1 MNIKSLFVIASVL
14 ALTACASTKPAPVVQ
29 TQQTNDRVPPNVF
42 SNPAPVAEPVAEAP
56 LNPPIQDQNTI
67 PQGPQPGTPEH
78 FKYASGDDRVYF
90 GYDQYDLS
98 AQSREVL
105 RAQAQWLQ
113 RYPAAIL
120 VVGGNA
126 DERGTREYNL
136 ALGARR
142 ADAVKAFLVSQGVAP
157 GRITTV
163 SYGKERPIEP
173 RSNESAWA
181 MNRNAHSA
189 VLVGGNS

>member
-1 MNIKSLFVIASVL
+1 MNIKTLVIGAVVL
-14 ALTACASTKPAPVVQ
+14 MLSACASTPKQEEVVQ
-29 TQQTNDRVPPNVF
+29 TQPVQQVPPPVF
-42 SNPAPVAEPVAEAP
+42 AEPAPVAPIERAPIIAEVIAP
-56 LNPPIQDQNTI
+56 SV
-67 PQGPQPGTPEH
+67 PQGPQPGSIDH

-90 GYDQYDLS
+90 GYNEYTLN
-98 AQSREVL
+98 AQTRQILKS
-105 RAQAQWLQ
+105 QANWLQ
-113 RYPAAIL
+113 RYDRAIV

-142 ADAVKAFLVSQGVAP
+142 ADAVKAYLVSQGVSP

-163 SYGKERPIEP
+163 SYGKERPIAGASSEA
-173 RSNESAWA
+173 AWA
-181 MNRNAHSA
+181 LNRNAHSA